1 MNVLIVDDEP
11 LAREGIRRFL
21 RDCADVTRVDDV
33 SSGAQAVEALAS
45 GRWGVVFLDVQMP
58 GLDGF
63 DVLRGLAAAP
73 PVVVFV
79 TAHEQHAVDAFG
91 VDAAD
96 YLLKPVSRERFQV
109 ALERVRARL
118 RQRDVARCSED
129 LIAALRGLR
138 DDAQTRELRLDDG
151 RGVQVIPVES
161 LIRVEADDKYVV
173 LTGEDRE
180 WRIRRSLA
188 QIVELLD
195 PSEFLQVH
203 RSCLVARSRIAG
215 LDHTT
220 GGVPFVTMVDGTRVR
235 VSKARFAE
243 VRASLLN

>member
-11 LAREGIRRFL
+11 LARDVIRRFL
-21 RDCADVTRVDDV
+21 RDCADVARVDDV
-33 SSGAQAVEALAS
+33 TSGVQAVESLSS
-45 GRWGVVFLDVQMP
+45 GRWDVVFLDVQMP

-63 DVLRGLAAAP
+63 GVLRGLAAAP

-96 YLLKPVSRERFQV
+96 YLLKPVSRARFEV

-118 RQRDVARCSED
+118 RQRDVARRSED

-138 DDAQTRELRLDDG
+138 EGAHPRELRLEDA
-151 RGVQVIPVES
+151 RGVQVIPVDS

-173 LTGEDRE
+173 LSGEDRE
-180 WRIRRSLA
+180 WRLRRSLA
-188 QIVELLD
+188 QIAELLD

-203 RSCLVARSRIAG
+203 RSCLVARSRITG
-215 LDHTT
+215 LDHTA
-220 GGVPFVTMVDGTRVR
+220 GGAPFVTMDDGTRVR

-243 VRASLLN
+243 IRASLLG